1 MTNHSTIRPIVNQ
14 PTIFRPLGQ
23 NLYPSV
29 SQLSKNRSYTE
40 HPNFA
45 NRAPPVGKMNQDATN
60 STEKFPK
67 NSIES
72 WPISFRGTH
81 HELSL
86 GSDTGRRKTVKT
98 TVTFVHYLRQLLTDN
113 LKLNALLIIYA
124 MTPSSPH
131 PPWWKSIPCHIGFQL
146 FNPEDD
152 VHSFLIKASHLPS
165 LLCFQ
170 FSILEEIPMK
180 WMFMICGMCWTL

>member
-1 MTNHSTIRPIVNQ
+1 MTNNSTINTTHCKSTRHFSTPRTKLVPISFSAFQKPIIHRASKLREPSTPCGKNELRCDNQ
-14 PTIFRPLGQ
+14 HRKIPQ
-23 NLYPSV
+23 
-29 SQLSKNRSYTE
+29 
-40 HPNFA
+40 
-45 NRAPPVGKMNQDATN
+45 
-60 STEKFPK
+60 

-131 PPWWKSIPCHIGFQL
+131 PPW
-146 FNPEDD
+146 
-152 VHSFLIKASHLPS
+152 
-165 LLCFQ
+165 
-170 FSILEEIPMK
+170 
-180 WMFMICGMCWTL
+180 